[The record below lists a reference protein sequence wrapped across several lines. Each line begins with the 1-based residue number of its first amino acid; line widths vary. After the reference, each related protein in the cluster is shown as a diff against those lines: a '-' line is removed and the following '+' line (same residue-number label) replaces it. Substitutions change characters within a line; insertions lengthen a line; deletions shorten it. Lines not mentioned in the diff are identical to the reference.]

1 MDFKQVKTDMEFL
14 GTYKKE
20 FDKTIEV
27 YLDIYTQY
35 KAAWDDYVK
44 SGKKSLIE
52 CRGGFK
58 KNPITMTLESLRKE
72 FLTYS
77 DRLGL
82 NPKALDQ
89 IKNAQVTQEKTTLEK
104 FLSDFNNG
112 KTDE

>member
-1 MDFKQVKTDMEFL
+1 MEFKDVKTDMEFL

-20 FDKTIEV
+20 FDRTIEV

-35 KAAWDDYVK
+35 EAAWKEYVEG
-44 SGKKSLIE
+44 GKRSLIE
-52 CRGGFK
+52 CRGGYK

-89 IKNAQVTQEKTTLEK
+89 IKNAQVTPEKTALEK
-104 FLSDFNNG
+104 FLDEFNG
-112 KTDE
+112 KTDG